1 MFASTER
8 SNIDIDTYYWYYRR
22 HASVS
27 LSLFVPILMPALK
40 GTSNVWQ
47 TWLQH
52 AGIFAVILV
61 CIRSQK
67 LLQMSASA
75 ISFYYGSLQILNSL
89 HLFETVF
96 TPCSDRKKTGK
107 SRSFNYFFHY
117 EPKTN
122 QLWKE
127 NLQ

>member
-1 MFASTER
+1 MSG
-8 SNIDIDTYYWYYRR
+8 
-22 HASVS
+22 
-27 LSLFVPILMPALK
+27 K
-40 GTSNVWQ
+40 
-47 TWLQH
+47 H